1 VTFRFWGSGCAPLS
15 VTIKVKKVGLWPIIG
30 CGGVTVRITGTCFE
44 ALVAPG
50 SAMVIIVV

>member
-30 CGGVTVRITGTCFE
+30 CGGVTVRVTGTCFE
-44 ALVAPG
+44 AFVAPE
-50 SAMVIIVV
+50 SATVIIVV